1 MMALQLPPQFE
12 SRVLFD
18 EPLAKHTSWRVGGPA
33 DVFFRPRDVEELS
46 EFLRALP
53 STSPITWIGL
63 GSNLLVRD
71 GGIRGAV
78 IATLATEGAFGELK
92 RLEDNEVWA
101 GSGVTCAKLAK
112 HCVKWGL
119 GAGEFF
125 AGIPGTVGGALAMNA
140 GAFGGETWN
149 HVVEVET
156 IDRNGGIRR
165 RKADDYRVAYRH
177 IELKSGGN
185 NNEWFTG
192 ARLRFESRAHAGD
205 AEIKSLLARRK
216 ATQPIG
222 ELSCGSVF
230 TNPPGDHAAR
240 LIEAAGLKGFRIG
253 GARVSEKHANFIIN
267 DGGATADELE
277 RIIEHVRA
285 TVEKVHGVRLTPEVR
300 VVGEAVK
307 S

>member
-1 MMALQLPPQFE
+1 MMALKLPPQFE

-18 EPLAKHTSWRVGGPA
+18 EPLAKHTSWHVGGPA
-33 DVFFRPRDVEELS
+33 DVFFKPQDTKELS
-46 EFLRALP
+46 AFLRTLP
-53 STSPITWIGL
+53 ANTLITWIGL

-71 GGIRGAV
+71 GGIRGVV
-78 IATLATEGAFGELK
+78 IATLGAFGELK
-92 RLEDNEVWA
+92 RVDNHEMQAGDVWA

-156 IDRNGGIRR
+156 IDRNGDVRL
-165 RKADDYRVAYRH
+165 RKADEYRAAYRH
-177 IELKSGGN
+177 IQLTSGEH

-267 DGGATADELE
+267 DGTATADELE
-277 RIIEHVRA
+277 RVIEHVRA
-285 TVEKVHGVRLTPEVR
+285 TVEQAHGVRLTPEVR
-300 VVGEAVK
+300 IVGEK
-307 S
+307 K

>member
-1 MMALQLPPQFE
+1 
-12 SRVLFD
+12 
-18 EPLAKHTSWRVGGPA
+18 
-33 DVFFRPRDVEELS
+33 
-46 EFLRALP
+46 
-53 STSPITWIGL
+53 
-63 GSNLLVRD
+63 LVRD
-71 GGIRGAV
+71 GGIRGVV
-78 IATLATEGAFGELK
+78 IATLGVFNELK
-92 RLEDNEVWA
+92 RLDNDELWA

-156 IDRNGGIRR
+156 IDRLGNVHRR
-165 RKADDYRVAYRH
+165 TSGEYRTSYRH
-177 IELKSGGN
+177 VEGP
-185 NNEWFTG
+185 NNEWFLG
-192 ARLRFESRAHAGD
+192 ARLRFELRVGTTD

-240 LIEAAGLKGFRIG
+240 LIESCGLKGFRIG

-267 DGGATADELE
+267 DGTASADDLE
-277 RIIEHVRA
+277 RMIEHVRL
-285 TVEKVHGVRLTPEVR
+285 TVLRMQGVALTPEVR
-300 VVGEAVK
+300 VVGQK
-307 S
+307 R